1 MKVSEEL
8 HIELTKIAHHTHMD
22 GRGDWRKTVSR
33 VIACIPEPPGESEP
47 PTKEEV
53 EYALRVFFVERGET
67 SYERMN
73 NVLRKFTERR
83 SNQVRAA
90 MGAYSAV
97 KSKLRVYASEFP
109 FNSEGKPDVDNI
121 LENIRKLKAERNE
134 LDVKLAELR
143 SCHKDMVR
151 LQDVKRAVVRVE
163 SNFSI
168 RISAQERIDEIL
180 KELLRKPKTA
190 AERVSV
196 VGPTGSVVDFA
207 VFVDGVPECG
217 GFESRVYANRYASGR
232 IAELEKEQEG
242 NKGAN

>member
-134 LDVKLAELR
+134 L
-143 SCHKDMVR
+143 VR